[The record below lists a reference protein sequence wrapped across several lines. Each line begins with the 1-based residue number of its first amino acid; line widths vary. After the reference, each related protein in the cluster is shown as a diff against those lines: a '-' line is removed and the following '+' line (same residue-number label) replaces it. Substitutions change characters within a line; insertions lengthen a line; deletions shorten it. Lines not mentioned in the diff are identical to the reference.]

1 LSSLQKTLQRAQSVG
16 AFVRRPI
23 IVCNEAHRFLVAE
36 ARDKARDVKKTVEA
50 LKKRQPR

>member
-1 LSSLQKTLQRAQSVG
+1 
-16 AFVRRPI
+16 
-23 IVCNEAHRFLVAE
+23 VCNEAHRFPVAE